1 MGMALDKLLITG
13 ASGVIGKVLVRN
25 LAESYDVYSVD
36 QNLTAVPGRLFKA
49 DLSDY
54 EQIASVISAISE
66 LRIIVHLAA
75 DANPDAAW
83 QSVFKNNIVA
93 TRNVFEAAKEK
104 RVRRIVFASSN
115 HVTGGYEGIPPTL
128 DLSANP
134 SMITTADPIR
144 PDSDY
149 GTSKAFGEAVARQ
162 YYELYGV
169 ESICLRI
176 GTVLADNDPTKNKR
190 FLTTWLSH
198 DDLVQLVKK
207 SISSENVK
215 FGIYYGVSNNKGRF
229 WDISNAEQELDFHP
243 QDDASSLF
251 AGHPPQSMSS

>member
-1 MGMALDKLLITG
+1 MGIASEKLLITG
-13 ASGVIGKVLVRN
+13 ASGVSGKVLVPK

-36 QNLTAVPGRLFKA
+36 QNLTAIPGRLFNA

-54 EQIASVISAISE
+54 EQIASVISAISD

-75 DANPDAAW
+75 DANPEATW
-83 QSVFKNNIVA
+83 QSVLKNNIVA
-93 TRNVFEAAKEK
+93 TRNLFEAAKQK
-104 RVRRIVFASSN
+104 RVKRIVFASSN
-115 HVTGGYEGIPPTL
+115 HVTGGYLPW
-128 DLSANP
+128 DLSTNP
-134 SMITTADPIR
+134 RMITTADPIR

-162 YYELYGV
+162 YHELYGV

-176 GTVLADNDPTKNKR
+176 GTVLAHNDPRKDNL

-198 DDLVQLVKK
+198 DELVQLVKK
-207 SISSENVK
+207 SISSENIK
-215 FGIYYGVSNNKGRF
+215 FGIYYVVSNNKGRF

>member
-1 MGMALDKLLITG
+1 MALEKLLITG
-13 ASGVIGKVLVRN
+13 ASGVIGKVLVLK

-36 QNLTAVPGRLFKA
+36 QNITAVPGRVFKA

-54 EQIASVISAISE
+54 AQIASVISAISD

-75 DANPDAAW
+75 DSKADATW
-83 QSVFKNNIVA
+83 HSVLKNNIIA

-104 RVRRIVFASSN
+104 RVKRIVFASSN
-115 HVTGGYEGIPPTL
+115 HVAGCYEGIPPTL
-128 DLSANP
+128 HLSANRG
-134 SMITTADPIR
+134 MITTVDPIR

-162 YYELYGV
+162 YHELYGV

-176 GTVLADNDPTKNKR
+176 GTVLADDDPRKNKR

-243 QDDASSLF
+243 QDDASSL
-251 AGHPPQSMSS
+251 PMLSCQ

>member
-1 MGMALDKLLITG
+1 MALEKLLITG
-13 ASGVIGKVLVRN
+13 ASGVIGKILVLK

-36 QNLTAVPGRLFKA
+36 QNVTAVPDGLFKA
-49 DLSDY
+49 DLADY
-54 EQIASVISAISE
+54 EQIASVINTISD

-75 DANPDAAW
+75 NSTADASW
-83 QSVFKNNIVA
+83 QSVLKNNIVA
-93 TRNVFEAAKEK
+93 TRNVFEAAKER
-104 RVRRIVFASSN
+104 RVKRIVFASSN

-128 DLSANP
+128 HLSGNP
-134 SMITTADPIR
+134 RMVTTLDPIR

-162 YYELYGV
+162 YHELYGV

-176 GTVLADNDPTKNKR
+176 GTVLADDDPRKNKR

-207 SISSENVK
+207 SICSENVK

-243 QDDASSLF
+243 QDDASSL
-251 AGHPPQSMSS
+251 PMLSRQ